1 MREPPEGPDLLA
13 TARDVVLQQLLPH
26 LPEAQK
32 FAARMVANAMV
43 IAAREAKQAPW
54 QDEAAADIARVL
66 DDGGAGDAL
75 RRFAAAIRA
84 GHFDPGTARHDEAF
98 DTLRRIAR
106 RRSEVSNPRVIGD

>member
-13 TARDVVLQQLLPH
+13 TARDVVLRELLPH

-43 IAAREAKQAPW
+43 IASREAKQDAW
-54 QDEAAADIARVL
+54 QDEAAAAIAHVIGDGC
-66 DDGGAGDAL
+66 DDPM

-84 GHFDPGTARHDEAF
+84 GRCDPGTALHDDAF
-98 DTLRRIAR
+98 KVLRDIAR
-106 RRSEVSNPRVIGD
+106 RRSEVSNPRVLG